1 MCGGKLNGQGICTEC
16 GLDNNKSDKNY
27 RLNQSDCD
35 HEPLTHV
42 HEHPAEP
49 KWSNKPKKTKQPK
62 QQKTSKQA
70 KTYERQEQSYNRKQ
84 QSYNQQYSQQQP
96 YGQTYNQQQSYS
108 QPYSPQPREYGQSGQ
123 NYRKPKKKGGC
134 LRVII
139 TLLVFL
145 IVFGGILIPLISTV
159 RDKIQEYA
167 YQQSDYEKS
176 GPYEYVDNDLP
187 ETGSSQTLELA
198 SGEYI
203 VGVHIPEG
211 KYSVECE
218 DDYDTIK
225 VDDEEN
231 GIYLYEYKG
240 QEDNNLDDIRLYD
253 GARVE
258 IESKT
263 TMKLSTENAQ
273 KLNAGED
280 NPQTAE
286 TKLEGGENYIAGRNF
301 EAGVYDLEVTD
312 GTGNLDISITGKSGE
327 EVTTIYMYLGEYSSY
342 GKCYKNLV
350 LPQDSTIKC
359 EGDLSIRLTPSEK
372 IVSTDYAD
380 YYEKY

>member
-1 MCGGKLNGQGICTEC
+1 MFGRRCTLCGGKLNGQGICTEC

-35 HEPLTHV
+35 HKPLTHV
-42 HEHPAEP
+42 HEHPAGP
-49 KWSNKPKKTKQPK
+49 SKPRKVKKSQP
-62 QQKTSKQA
+62 A
-70 KTYERQEQSYNRKQ
+70 
-84 QSYNQQYSQQQP
+84 
-96 YGQTYNQQQSYS
+96 
-108 QPYSPQPREYGQSGQ
+108 QPYSPQPQGYGQPAT
-123 NYRKPKKKGGC
+123 NYGKPKKKGGC
-134 LRVII
+134 LRV
-139 TLLVFL
+139 LAVMLVFL
-145 IVFGGILIPLISTV
+145 IVFGGVLVPIISTI
-159 RDKIQEYA
+159 RDKIQDYA
-167 YQQSDYEKS
+167 YQQSGYEEA
-176 GPYEYVDNDLP
+176 GPYEYVENNLP
-187 ETGSSQTLELA
+187 EAGVSQKFELA
-198 SGEYI
+198 SGEYV

-211 KYSVECE
+211 KYTVTSE
-218 DDYDTIK
+218 DDYDTIQ

-253 GARVE
+253 GALVE

-263 TMKLSTENAQ
+263 TMTLSTENAQ
-273 KLNAGED
+273 ELSAGET

-286 TKLEGGENYIAGRNF
+286 AKLEGGKDYIVGRNF
-301 EAGVYDLEVTD
+301 EAGVYDLEVLD

-342 GKCYKNLV
+342 GQCYKNLV
-350 LPQDSTIKC
+350 LPKDSKIKC

>member
-1 MCGGKLNGQGICTEC
+1 MFGRRCTLCGGRLNSQGICTEC

-35 HEPLTHV
+35 REPLTHV
-42 HEHPAEP
+42 HEHPTEP
-49 KWSNKPKKTKQPK
+49 NKPRKSKKEKQPK
-62 QQKTSKQA
+62 INKQV
-70 KTYERQEQSYNRKQ
+70 KTYERQS
-84 QSYNQQYSQQQP
+84 QSYNQTYNRQE
-96 YGQTYNQQQSYS
+96 QTYNQQQSYS
-108 QPYSPQPREYGQSGQ
+108 QPYSPQPRGYGQPGQ
-123 NYRKPKKKGGC
+123 NYGKSKKKGGC
-134 LRVII
+134 LSVIK

-145 IVFGGILIPLISTV
+145 IVFGGILVPLISTV

-187 ETGSSQTLELA
+187 ETGSSQILELA

-273 KLNAGED
+273 ELNAGEA
-280 NPQTAE
+280 NRQTAE
-286 TKLEGGENYIAGRNF
+286 TKLEGGKNYIAGRNF

-312 GTGNLDISITGKSGE
+312 GTGNLEISITGKSGE